1 MIKITPITLD
11 NLPSINED
19 YILCLGFFDGLH
31 LGHQELINKAKTFHL
46 PVKLLTFSDETAGIS
61 SSRREHELLT
71 PFPIKKSILE
81 SFGINEVFVL
91 DFTIEVKNL
100 RPEDFIKKILNPL
113 HPKGVVVGD
122 DYRFGCQALGDV
134 DTLLSDKHAT
144 FKTAVVSRL
153 KAPDGN
159 FISARYLKELLLDG
173 KIKKA
178 NRLFGRN
185 YQLLGKVE
193 SGYGKGK
200 TLGFPTANIALIPRS
215 LLPKR
220 GVYLVYLQMEGKR
233 YQGIAN
239 IGIHPSINEL
249 VHPLLEVHLLNFTG
263 DFYQAEVEVELLD
276 YLRPEKK
283 FASVALLKDAVNKDI
298 AKAKEKFAQLND

>member
-11 NLPSINED
+11 NIPPINEEHV
-19 YILCLGFFDGLH
+19 LCLGFFDGLH
-31 LGHQELINKAKTFHL
+31 FGHQALINKAKTFNL
-46 PVKLLTFSDETAGIS
+46 PVKLLTFSDETAGVS

-71 PFPIKKSILE
+71 PFPIKKSILA
-81 SFGINEVFVL
+81 SLGINEVFVL
-91 DFTIEVKNL
+91 EFTNDIKNL
-100 RPEDFIKKILNPL
+100 RPEEFIKMILNPL
-113 HPKGVVVGD
+113 HPSLVVVGD
-122 DYRFGCQALGDV
+122 DYRFGIQASGDV
-134 DTLLSDKHAT
+134 DTLLNSKNAH

-173 KIKKA
+173 KVKKV
-178 NRLFGRN
+178 NRLLGRN
-185 YQLLGKVE
+185 YQLIGKVE

-220 GVYLVYLQMEGKR
+220 GVYLVYLKMAGRR

-249 VHPLLEVHLLNFTG
+249 DYPLLEVHLLDFSG

-283 FASVALLKDAVNKDI
+283 FASVDLLKDAVSKDI
-298 AKAKEKFAQLND
+298 AKAKEKFAKLTD